1 MRRTKHFMAVILSL
15 GMVMACSMVSF
26 AAEPPAQNYMES
38 VSVGSTVMGNKILTD
53 YVNKHCKVIGDAVR
67 LRSDP
72 GFDGETIGYFYKTDD
87 PWVHTT
93 GEAASVGGETWLR
106 VSDSSLGSAG
116 WIAKSYV
123 MVKHELHVS
132 DNGFLN

>member
-26 AAEPPAQNYMES
+26 AAEPPAQNYTEPVSAES
-38 VSVGSTVMGNKILTD
+38 VAEGNEILQAYKD
-53 YVNKHCKVIGDAVR
+53 KHCRVIGDAVC
-67 LRSDP
+67 LRRDP
-72 GFDGETIGYFYKTDD
+72 GFDGEKIGHFYKKDD

-93 GEAASVGGETWLR
+93 GEAAFVGGETWLR

-116 WIAKSYV
+116 WVAERYV
-123 MVKHELHVS
+123 MVKHEPYV
-132 DNGFLN
+132 